1 MRLDAF
7 LAEQQLAPSRTRAA
21 KLIEAGQVLV
31 NGVVRTKASFDVT
44 AQDAVTI
51 HGEGQRYVSRGGEK
65 LEAALQAFGISVAG
79 AVALDIGAS
88 TGGFTDCL
96 LQHGAAR
103 VYAVDCGQGQL
114 DARLRADAR
123 VISMEQCNARYLTRE
138 QIGARCT
145 IATMDVSF
153 ISQTLLY
160 PMLRSVLDAGA
171 ILISLIKPQ
180 FEAGRAAL
188 NRHGV
193 VSDPK
198 RRQAAVDAVCE
209 QARGY
214 GMRLLGLIESPIV
227 GGSGNIEYLACFTL
241 EEQE

>member
-1 MRLDAF
+1 MRLDIF
-7 LAEQQLAPSRTRAA
+7 LTEKQLAPSRTRAA

-31 NGVVRTKASFDVT
+31 NGNVQAKASFDVT
-44 AQDAVTI
+44 DADAVTVQ
-51 HGEGQRYVSRGGEK
+51 GEGQRYVSRGGEK
-65 LEAALQAFGISVAG
+65 LEAALRTFGVSVEG

-114 DARLRADAR
+114 DASLRADPR
-123 VISMEQCNARYLTRE
+123 VISMEKCNARYLTPA
-138 QIGARCT
+138 QIGERCT

-153 ISQTLLY
+153 ISQALLY
-160 PMLRSVLDAGA
+160 PMLCEVLGTGA
-171 ILISLIKPQ
+171 ILLSLIKPQ
-180 FEAGRAAL
+180 FEAGKSAL

-198 RRQAAVDAVCE
+198 RRQAAVDMVCA
-209 QARGY
+209 QAKSFGL
-214 GMRLLGLIESPIV
+214 RLTGLMESPII
-227 GGSGNIEYLACFTL
+227 GGSGNIEYLACFIL
-241 EEQE
+241 EEQQ